1 MAHLNTIG
9 ETSFSMISTNSSIL
23 KIYIYTT
30 GGKCC
35 KVVFGIQEAEKG
47 LQKLAIDP
55 VHIICSH

>member
-9 ETSFSMISTNSSIL
+9 ETSFIHDINQFFYTQ
-23 KIYIYTT
+23 YIYTT